1 MKRVLFTEEQLAQ
14 CMLSEIQLSGDEQLS
29 QTKDLKSATQNT
41 IDAAQ
46 SQGVDTQKGVSVGF
60 SADSLRTNAGINE
73 SVTKKQ
79 LKEAKL
85 KYLKENS
92 YSVRKKDLK

>member
-14 CMLSEIQLSGDEQLS
+14 CMLSEIQLSGDEQLA
-29 QTKDLKSATQNT
+29 QTKELKSAAQNT
-41 IDAAQ
+41 IDSAQ

-60 SADSLRTNAGINE
+60 SADSLRTNAGISE
-73 SVTKKQ
+73 ALTKKQ
-79 LKEAKL
+79 LKDAKL

-92 YSVRKKDLK
+92 YSVRKKDLR

>member
-14 CMLSEIQLSGDEQLS
+14 CMLSEIQLNGDEQLA
-29 QTKDLKSATQNT
+29 QTKDLKTATQNT

-60 SADSLRTNAGINE
+60 SADSLRTNAGISE
-73 SVTKKQ
+73 ALTKKQ

-92 YSVRKKDLK
+92 YFVRKKDLK

>member
-14 CMLSEIQLSGDEQLS
+14 CMLSEIQLSGDEQLA
-29 QTKDLKSATQNT
+29 QTKELKSAAQNT
-41 IDAAQ
+41 IDSAQ
-46 SQGVDTQKGVSVGF
+46 SEGGDTQRGVSVGF
-60 SADSLRTNAGINE
+60 SADSLRTNAGISE
-73 SVTKKQ
+73 ALTKKQ

-92 YSVRKKDLK
+92 YSVRKKDLR